1 MSRKRK
7 LKAKVYEIQLNGLE
21 DLVRTLVTGL
31 IVSIVFLAIA
41 YAFWKRY
48 DKPTEKMIEH
58 QEGKAKMRHERKMW
72 RAVEEQMSREQAAA
86 EEEATSQRIMAEK
99 IAMGRLNKFMKEN
112 TLLNQEFIKD
122 GKMTVSQYMKSAD
135 KDLTATGFIRFSLS

>member
-1 MSRKRK
+1 M
-7 LKAKVYEIQLNGLE
+7 E

-72 RAVEEQMSREQAAA
+72 RAVEEQMSREKA
-86 EEEATSQRIMAEK
+86 EALFNDDFIADFERIV
-99 IAMGRLNKFMKEN
+99 GTTPTF
-112 TLLNQEFIKD
+112 
-122 GKMTVSQYMKSAD
+122 KMHDCLVMVDNRAD
-135 KDLTATGFIRFSLS
+135 DVVVWE